1 MRRHID
7 FIVKLLGNIFIVNEK
22 PFSRRMIT
30 GERLYLCESVSL
42 VNLPASAAAS
52 EAAAASGKMC
62 IRDRSDTIYF
72 NIGKSMSQ

>member
-30 GERLYLCESVSL
+30 GERLYFCESVSL

-52 EAAAASGKMC
+52 EAAAASA
-62 IRDRSDTIYF
+62 RSAD
-72 NIGKSMSQ
+72 